1 VKREIHVLVS
11 FPGRLLGIYDYNT
24 QMSCN
29 LNKGEEVFRQG
40 CTDFYS
46 PGHSGQTP
54 DVKSWRFAQNVVCMV
69 VGNAA
74 RLPEFEYMLLA
85 LSAPLKMVRYTR
97 QCQFILYI
105 DRVFEDRT

>member
-1 VKREIHVLVS
+1 VSKVKREIHVLVS

-74 RLPEFEYMLLA
+74 RLPEFEYTTVGAQRSPQDGTLHPTM
-85 LSAPLKMVRYTR
+85 SIYPVY
-97 QCQFILYI
+97 
-105 DRVFEDRT
+105 